1 MISTISQASER
12 SVQLTTLLLRAHMH
26 SRLRS
31 SPAAPAE
38 EEEEDPH
45 ADDIAELSVDISD
58 ESERRLLGGASASTT
73 AGLAPARAGP
83 PRPKVRARLS
93 VEDQMAGLDSL
104 LAEMAVHP
112 MPSSLTDLDV
122 QVALDERRSAAAE
135 L

>member
-1 MISTISQASER
+1 
-12 SVQLTTLLLRAHMH
+12 MH

-58 ESERRLLGGASASTT
+58 ESEARLLGGAAASTPA

-122 QVALDERRSAAAE
+122 QVALDERRSDAAE